1 MTVTDIFRT
10 TSGDYFGVVL
20 NAWFRRRGWM
30 LLLPIIATLSLGI
43 VLHDERW
50 MLMSLML
57 VFIVAP
63 MAMSFIYT
71 YYMLTPE
78 ARRAIL
84 PKYVEIDE
92 GRSITLVYVR
102 TSETEASVPTDER
115 ESVAEAVPITIE
127 DSLPEPKV
135 PEPETIS
142 WDKIGKI
149 SYTSRFRV
157 YHLVGGHM
165 QFILIPHAS
174 FPRASAVE

>member
-1 MTVTDIFRT
+1 MITVTDTFRT

-30 LLLPIIATLSLGI
+30 LLLPVIATLVLGI

-92 GRSITLVYVR
+92 GISITLVYVS
-102 TSETEASVPTDER
+102 TPEAEASADER
-115 ESVAEAVPITIE
+115 ESAPSDGPIPIE
-127 DSLPEPKV
+127 EPMPQPKV
-135 PEPETIS
+135 PDPEKIS
-142 WDKIGKI
+142 WDRIEKV
-149 SYTSRFRV
+149 SYTSRFRI
-157 YHLVGGHM
+157 YHLAGGHM

-174 FPRASAVE
+174 FPRMSAVE